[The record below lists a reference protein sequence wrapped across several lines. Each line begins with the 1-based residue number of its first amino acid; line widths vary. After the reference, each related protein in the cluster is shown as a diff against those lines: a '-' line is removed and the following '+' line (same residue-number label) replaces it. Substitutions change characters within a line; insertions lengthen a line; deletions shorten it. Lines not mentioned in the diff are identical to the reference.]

1 MVLGNDR
8 ENAAGGMKSPTY
20 KGLVD
25 AETGFVG
32 REAFTSDEIY
42 ADETSR
48 IFDRSWIYL
57 GHESE
62 IPNAGDY
69 VTRTLGSAPVVVAR
83 TDAGDVHAVL
93 NSCRHRGAKL
103 CRDDSG
109 RAKKFVCPYHGW
121 SYANNGSL
129 ITTTFDH
136 HFPEDTDFSQFDLV
150 AVPRLET
157 KFGLIFGSWNADVP
171 PLDAYLNDM
180 GWYLEAFFD
189 RTPLGMEVLSPPH
202 RWQVAANW
210 KIGALN
216 FIGDSQHI
224 GTTHIGPLTLDSV
237 RSAREGFTQAGQQS
251 FQVVM
256 DEGHGCT
263 LTYLGPGMPAENYRT
278 HDDDLSPLFAENL
291 SAEQVRMLHHL
302 RVCVGT
308 VFPNLSIIETQV
320 ARGEKAVIL
329 RLWQPTGPRSMEV
342 LSWVFAEKEA
352 NNAYKQS
359 VLRRGFHNFGAA
371 GVFEQDD
378 MELWIS
384 ATEASNNPIAAQ
396 YPYSFHTSLPY
407 QDTPDT
413 SYGWPGR
420 AYRPSDTEVAQFE
433 FMRQWD
439 RRMRDADNPAA
450 TAP

>member
-1 MVLGNDR
+1 MN
-8 ENAAGGMKSPTY
+8 P
-20 KGLVD
+20 
-25 AETGFVG
+25 ETGFVG
-32 REAFTSDEIY
+32 REAFTGADIY
-42 ADETSR
+42 ADEITR
-48 IFDRSWIYL
+48 IFDRTWIYL

-62 IPNAGDY
+62 IPNPGDY
-69 VTRTLGSAPVVVAR
+69 VSRTLGSAPVIVAR
-83 TDAGDVHAVL
+83 TDAGNMHAVL
-93 NSCRHRGAKL
+93 NSCRHRGAML

-109 RAKKFVCPYHGW
+109 RAANFICPYHGW
-121 SYANNGSL
+121 TYANDGRL

-136 HFPEDTDFSQFDLV
+136 HFPDDTDFRQFDLV

-157 KFGLIFGSWNADVP
+157 KYGLIFGSWNTDAP
-171 PLDAYLNDM
+171 PLNSYLNDM
-180 GWYLEAFFD
+180 GWYLEAFFN

-224 GTTHIGPLTLDSV
+224 GTTHIGPLTLDSA

-251 FQVVM
+251 FQVVTA
-256 DEGHGCT
+256 EGHGCT
-263 LTYLGPGMPAENYRT
+263 LTYLAPGMREENYKT
-278 HDDDLSPLFAENL
+278 HDPGLTPLFGNHL
-291 SAEQVRMLHHL
+291 SGDQVAMLHHL
-302 RVCVGT
+302 RVCVGN
-308 VFPNLSIIETQV
+308 VFPNLSFIETQV
-320 ARGEKAVIL
+320 ARGQKAVIL

-352 NNAYKQS
+352 GDDYKKN

-407 QDTPDT
+407 QDKPDT
-413 SYGWPGR
+413 AYGWPGR
-420 AYRPSDTEVAQFE
+420 AFRPSDTEVAQFE
-433 FMRQWD
+433 FMREWD
-439 RRMRDADNPAA
+439 RRMRVGGDPASGA
-450 TAP
+450 AP